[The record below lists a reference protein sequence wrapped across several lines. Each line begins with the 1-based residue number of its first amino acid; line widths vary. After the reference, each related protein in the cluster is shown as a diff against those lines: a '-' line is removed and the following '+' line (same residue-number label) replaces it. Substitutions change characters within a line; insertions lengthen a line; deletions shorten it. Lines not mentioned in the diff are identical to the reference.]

1 MNIHRKTATETRA
14 KSVRESGQILR
25 CSVRR
30 QDDLFVVLI
39 KVVEDVEKCLL
50 SGFFAYQ
57 KLHVVHHEY
66 VARAVFFSE
75 LVVFFVGLVANDV
88 DKLGYKCFRADVKHA
103 HVLFIL
109 EKIVADCVQKVCF
122 AKTYA
127 RVNEERI
134 ESRAGIFGNGFASR
148 QSVGVGFAFHKIF
161 KGVFFL
167 KRAFLFALFFGSE
180 VGDKALILDEN
191 RLFVQILRLFVGGD
205 DNHVLDLR
213 IVRRHHVFY
222 GVAVSRIDG
231 FLRWRRLSQARLRC
245 LQNIR
250 VRAFQSK
257 PRSLWL
263 GWK

>member
-1 MNIHRKTATETRA
+1 MR
-14 KSVRESGQILR
+14 
-25 CSVRR
+25 
-30 QDDLFVVLI
+30 
-39 KVVEDVEKCLL
+39 
-50 SGFFAYQ
+50 
-57 KLHVVHHEY
+57 
-66 VARAVFFSE
+66 
-75 LVVFFVGLVANDV
+75 
-88 DKLGYKCFRADVKHA
+88 
-103 HVLFIL
+103 
-109 EKIVADCVQKVCF
+109 F
-122 AKTYA
+122 AKTHA

-213 IVRRHHVFY
+213 IVRRHHVFD

-231 FLRWRRLSQARLRC
+231 FFALAEIVASTIALSA
-245 LQNIR
+245 NIR